1 MKDAFCSAQLK
12 KTESLKVS
20 KRLKDKG
27 FSPLSGTADKLKLL
41 CKGLA
46 FFVLLLSALPLR
58 ADEGMWL
65 PHLLKQLN
73 EKDMQALGMQLTA
86 EDIYSLNSGSLKDAI
101 VSFGGFCTGSVIS
114 SQGLLLTNHH
124 CGYSA
129 IQSHSSLEHNYLEDG
144 FWAGS
149 PVEELPNPGL
159 TATFLVRMEEV
170 TQEVIR
176 GFKAGMTAAE
186 RQSIIDQNIARL
198 LKETPHEAHE
208 EVQIKPFF
216 KGLQYY
222 LLVTVTYPDVR
233 LVGTPPESIGKFG
246 ADTDNWEWP
255 RHTGDFSLFRIYAG
269 PDNLPAEYSP
279 DNRPYQAKK
288 HLSISLK
295 GIKEGDFTL
304 VFGYPART
312 NEYLPASGIKHI
324 LDVVDPVRVGVR
336 DRSLAIMGAAMRSNS
351 IVKLKY
357 ASKFARI
364 ANGWKKWIGEMQG
377 LKRSQAMAK
386 RTQFELLFLERLQNN
401 PDWQEAYGDLLP
413 RFKTLY
419 ADLAPYERSKQY
431 YSEFTGRNVELLSY
445 AGLFRRLLK
454 IYRKSGEEGFVKFK
468 ERLRP
473 YLEKQ
478 YKNYLAEIDREIFT
492 DLMAVYLSEVPEEHL
507 PKGIKGEWPREH
519 MEELS
524 KKLYENSSFSNWSAV
539 EKLLTLKPEELEQKV
554 GSDPAYLLFSR
565 LAEAY
570 EKQVQPE
577 YQRLKEE
584 IEELERSYLRGLI
597 TVFPK
602 RKFYP
607 DANGTLRV
615 SYGQVRGYQP
625 RDAVVY
631 LSQTYLKGVMEKYK
645 PGDYEFDVPEKLRE
659 LYRRKQYGHYG
670 EGSRMPVCFLG
681 TNHTTG
687 GNSGSPVLNA
697 RGHLIG
703 LNFDRVW
710 EGTMS
715 DVYYDPAICRNI
727 MVDIR
732 YVLFIIDQFA
742 GASHLIK
749 EMDIAVN

>member
-1 MKDAFCSAQLK
+1 MKK
-12 KTESLKVS
+12 IT
-20 KRLKDKG
+20 
-27 FSPLSGTADKLKLL
+27 
-41 CKGLA
+41 A
-46 FFVLLLSALPLR
+46 FFLALFLFALPLQ

-65 PHLLKQLN
+65 PSLLKQLN
-73 EKDMQALGMQLTA
+73 EKDMQALGMQITA
-86 EDIYSLNSGSLKDAI
+86 EDIYSLNGGSLKDAI
-101 VSFGGFCTGSVIS
+101 VSFGGFCTASVIS

-149 PVEELPNPGL
+149 PAEELPNPGL

-170 TQEVIR
+170 TQQVIQ
-176 GFKAGMTAAE
+176 GFKRGMTAAE
-186 RQSIIDQNIARL
+186 RQSIIDQNIDRL
-198 LKETPHEAHE
+198 LKETPHKAHE

-222 LLVTVTYPDVR
+222 LLVTVTYRDVR

-269 PDNLPAEYSP
+269 PDNLPADYSP
-279 DNRPYQAKK
+279 DNRPYQAPK
-288 HLSISLK
+288 HLRISLQ

-324 LDVVDPVRVGVR
+324 LEVMDPVRVGVR
-336 DRSLAIMGAAMRSNS
+336 DRSLALIGAAMRSNP

-377 LKRSQAMAK
+377 LKRSQAIAK

-401 PDWQEAYGDLLP
+401 PSWQEIYGDLLP
-413 RFKTLY
+413 RFKVLY

-431 YSEFTGRNVELLSY
+431 YTEFTGRNVDLLSY

-454 IYRKSGEEGFVKFK
+454 IYRESGEKGFLEFK
-468 ERLRP
+468 ERLQP
-473 YLEKQ
+473 YLQKQ
-478 YKNYLAEIDREIFT
+478 YKNYFAEVDRKVFAA
-492 DLMAVYLSEVPEEHL
+492 LMEMYLNKVPENHL
-507 PKGIKGEWPREH
+507 PKGLKEEWTQKQI
-519 MEELS
+519 EELS
-524 KKLYENSSFSNWSAV
+524 KKLYENSSFSTWETV
-539 EKLLTLKPEELEQKV
+539 EKLFELKPEELKKEIEN
-554 GSDPAYLLFSR
+554 DPAYLLFSR

-570 EKQVQPE
+570 EKQVQPK
-577 YQRLKEE
+577 YQHIKEE

-602 RKFYP
+602 KKFYP

-615 SYGQVRGYQP
+615 TYGQVRGYQP
-625 RDAVVY
+625 RDGVVY
-631 LSQTYLKGVMEKYK
+631 LSKTYLKGVMEKYK
-645 PGDYEFDVPEKLRE
+645 PGDYEFDVPKKLRE
-659 LYRRKQYGHYG
+659 LYRRKRYGRYG

-687 GNSGSPVLNA
+687 GNSGSPVLDA
-697 RGHLIG
+697 RGQLIG

-715 DVYYDPAICRNI
+715 DIYYDGSICRNI

-732 YVLFIIDQFA
+732 YVLFIIDRFA
-742 GASHLIK
+742 GASRLVE
-749 EMDIAVN
+749 EMDIVAD